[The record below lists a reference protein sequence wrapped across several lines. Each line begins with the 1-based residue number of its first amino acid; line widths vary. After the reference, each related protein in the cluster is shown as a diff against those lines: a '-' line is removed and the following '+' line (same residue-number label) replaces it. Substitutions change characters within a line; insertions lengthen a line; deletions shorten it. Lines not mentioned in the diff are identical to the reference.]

1 MNHWSDVVYTLR
13 FTAGAYRCSGR
24 YIERC
29 PFMNYIFQTYQD
41 VIKKADPE
49 IADTIKLELD
59 RQTYGLELIA
69 SENITSPA
77 VLAVQGSVLANKY
90 AEGYP
95 SRRFYGGCKYV
106 DTAEELAID
115 RAKKLFGAPYA
126 NVQPLSLI
134 HISEPTR
141 PY

>member
-1 MNHWSDVVYTLR
+1 
-13 FTAGAYRCSGR
+13 
-24 YIERC
+24 
-29 PFMNYIFQTYQD
+29 MNYIFQTYQD